1 MICVSRFAKINDFK
15 VLPSVATSV
24 SYGYNHIRAESST
37 ILQINPCKCSYC
49 RANSMRNMAE
59 IEKKNA
65 LENSPN
71 NSTENVSAEI
81 TKRFLGQF
89 YF

>member
-1 MICVSRFAKINDFK
+1 
-15 VLPSVATSV
+15 
-24 SYGYNHIRAESST
+24 
-37 ILQINPCKCSYC
+37 
-49 RANSMRNMAE
+49 MAE

-81 TKRFLGQF
+81 IKRFLGQF

>member
-1 MICVSRFAKINDFK
+1 
-15 VLPSVATSV
+15 
-24 SYGYNHIRAESST
+24 
-37 ILQINPCKCSYC
+37 
-49 RANSMRNMAE
+49 MAE

-65 LENSPN
+65 LENSLN